1 VGTFT
6 DPLDAWMYYA
16 EGTSPFPA
24 EKPSFT
30 SNPVIFELVDF
41 LAEQRRP
48 GWFRFAADLLSL
60 SGKTQA
66 RLATGIKKLWRQTRA
81 DGRPHSLMQSYAGAW
96 GHPAFFAAAI
106 PTTADSTAAAESLR
120 RYMSA
125 KKHQLR
131 SDRALGV
138 LFDERGSIIDV
149 VYANEPHAPS
159 VELDLLV
166 ERMELMPLSRS
177 NRPPWDSDR
186 SRSRRQKKKQ
196 GRRRR

>member
-1 VGTFT
+1 MILWSSKSS
-6 DPLDAWMYYA
+6 DPL
-16 EGTSPFPA
+16 
-24 EKPSFT
+24 
-30 SNPVIFELVDF
+30 VFEIVDF
-41 LAEQRRP
+41 LEDQRRP

-96 GHPAFFAAAI
+96 GHPAFFAATI
-106 PTTADSTAAAESLR
+106 PPAADFTAAAESLR
-120 RYMSA
+120 RYITA

-138 LFDERGSIIDV
+138 LYNEQGSIIDV
-149 VYANEPHAPS
+149 LYVNEPYAPS

-166 ERMELMPLSRS
+166 DRIKLMPLGRS
-177 NRPPWDSDR
+177 SRPPWESAR
-186 SRSRRQKKKQ
+186 TRARRQKRKQ
-196 GRRRR
+196 KRRR